1 MAQTFNSGSL
11 FGSGSLVTQQLT
23 AATAYTFR
31 VRNFSVDTN
40 NGYLTLEGN
49 STANSNLAATVTVT
63 GSLDTFAGDMA
74 LVSESQHIVTSGT
87 TWSINLPYVNLTAGD
102 GSFKFTP
109 STTIAA
115 NKVYLKGTGQY
126 TVNITP

>member
-1 MAQTFNSGSL
+1 MAQTFNSSSL
-11 FGSGSLVTQQLT
+11 NGSGSLVTQQLT
-23 AATAYTFR
+23 ATTAYTFR
-31 VRNFSVDTN
+31 VRNFGVDTN

-63 GSLDTFAGDMA
+63 GSLNTFAGDMA

-87 TWSINLPYVNLTAGD
+87 KWSINIPYENLAAGD

-115 NKVYLKGTGQY
+115 NKVYLKSTGNC
-126 TVNITP
+126 TINITP

>member
-23 AATAYTFR
+23 ATTAYTFR
-31 VRNFSVDTN
+31 VRNFNVDTN

-63 GSLDTFAGDMA
+63 GSLNTFTGDMA

-87 TWSINLPYVNLTAGD
+87 KWSINIPYVNLAAGD
-102 GSFKFTP
+102 GTFRFTP

>member
-1 MAQTFNSGSL
+1 MAQTFNSSSL
-11 FGSGSLVTQQLT
+11 NGSGSLVTQQLT
-23 AATAYTFR
+23 ATTDYIFR
-31 VRNFSVDTN
+31 VRNFGVDTN

-49 STANSNLAATVTVT
+49 STANLNLAATVTVT
-63 GSLDTFAGDMA
+63 GSFSAFLGDMA

-87 TWSINLPYVNLTAGD
+87 KWSINIPYENLAAGD

-115 NKVYLKGTGQY
+115 NKVYLKSTGNC
-126 TVNITP
+126 TINIAP